1 VENKAMTDHPCKGM
15 TKRQRE
21 AFEQIAISQPPRAT
35 HKTLVALRE
44 RGLIDYEDEVVG
56 RDALGTITIPRWF
69 VPLPIHFQWCEW
81 ASEQP
86 DTEI

>member
-1 VENKAMTDHPCKGM
+1 MTDHPCKGM

-21 AFEQIAISQPPRAT
+21 AFEQIAISQPPQAT

-44 RGLIDYEDEVVG
+44 RGLIDYKNETIG
-56 RDALGTITIPRWF
+56 RDALGAITVPRWF
-69 VPLPIHFQWCEW
+69 VPLLVQMQWCEW

-86 DTEI
+86 ETADNQL